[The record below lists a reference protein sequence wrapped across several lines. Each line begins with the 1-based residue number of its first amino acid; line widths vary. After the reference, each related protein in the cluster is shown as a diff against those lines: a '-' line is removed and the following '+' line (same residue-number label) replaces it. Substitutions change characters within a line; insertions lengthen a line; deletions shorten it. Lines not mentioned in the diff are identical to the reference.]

1 MKALIGYFML
11 YACTTM
17 DYKGNTY
24 QADCTRKGPGASIE
38 VFSEVI
44 GQFAEVFFIWFAFIL
59 LPCSK

>member
-17 DYKGNTY
+17 NYIDNTY
-24 QADCTRKGPGASIE
+24 EEDCTRKGPGASIE

-44 GQFAEVFFIWFAFIL
+44 G
-59 LPCSK
+59 